1 MAKGTTRTRTP
12 DALLPSAAELRR
24 LKLSPEVAWY
34 LVSRGIPLPD
44 CPPKWKTPEPRTVKG
59 ARFDPARVDK
69 VLAAMR
75 HLRHTKGQWAGQPLV
90 PDPWQVAYVLAPV
103 FGWVRQTD
111 GGLWARI
118 VTSLYVDVPRRN
130 GKTTLSGGIAMYLT
144 AADGEDGA
152 EVYALAAGKEQAR
165 KTFDPVKAIAE
176 KSPAVG
182 PNVKCLAD
190 KIVHKRSGSFFQVV
204 SSVADLM
211 HGANVHG
218 AIIDELHVHKKP
230 DLVETV
236 ETGTGSR
243 HQPLVT
249 IITTA
254 DEGRQDTIYA
264 RKRKYV
270 EQLARKVFRDETTY
284 GVVWAVDDD
293 DDPFA
298 PETWRRANP
307 GFGISPTKEYLER
320 AARKA
325 RNSPAELA
333 SFKRLHLGV
342 RTKQATRFIPMEVW
356 DRPANA
362 TFVDRVAFRGR
373 DCYGGIDL
381 AATSDL
387 IALAWTFPADDG
399 VSYDTVWRYWTPEA
413 NVRRLD
419 ERTAGM
425 ATVWVRDG
433 WLQTTPGEVADYA
446 FIRAAVN
453 ADREVYEVRELAYDP
468 WNATQLVNELAEDG
482 VEMTKV
488 RQGYV
493 SMSPPTKEL
502 LRLALEGR
510 YRHGGNPITRWCVD
524 NLAVAMDPAGN
535 VKPDKANSGE
545 KIDGVVAAV
554 MALDRAINRPPVFRS
569 AYEDAGLE
577 VV

>member
-12 DALLPSAAELRR
+12 DAFLPDAAELRR

-44 CPPKWKTPEPRTVKG
+44 CPPRWKTPEPRTVKG
-59 ARFDPARVDK
+59 ARFDPERVDK
-69 VLAAMR
+69 VLAAMK

-103 FGWVRQTD
+103 FGWVRLTD

-190 KIVHKRSGSFFQVV
+190 KIVHKRSVSFFQVV

-254 DEGRQDTIYA
+254 DE
-264 RKRKYV
+264 
-270 EQLARKVFRDETTY
+270 
-284 GVVWAVDDD
+284 
-293 DDPFA
+293 
-298 PETWRRANP
+298 
-307 GFGISPTKEYLER
+307 
-320 AARKA
+320 
-325 RNSPAELA
+325 
-333 SFKRLHLGV
+333 
-342 RTKQATRFIPMEVW
+342 
-356 DRPANA
+356 
-362 TFVDRVAFRGR
+362 
-373 DCYGGIDL
+373 
-381 AATSDL
+381 
-387 IALAWTFPADDG
+387 
-399 VSYDTVWRYWTPEA
+399 
-413 NVRRLD
+413 
-419 ERTAGM
+419 
-425 ATVWVRDG
+425 
-433 WLQTTPGEVADYA
+433 
-446 FIRAAVN
+446 
-453 ADREVYEVRELAYDP
+453 
-468 WNATQLVNELAEDG
+468 
-482 VEMTKV
+482 
-488 RQGYV
+488 
-493 SMSPPTKEL
+493 
-502 LRLALEGR
+502 
-510 YRHGGNPITRWCVD
+510 
-524 NLAVAMDPAGN
+524 
-535 VKPDKANSGE
+535 
-545 KIDGVVAAV
+545 
-554 MALDRAINRPPVFRS
+554 
-569 AYEDAGLE
+569 
-577 VV
+577 